1 MGKLK
6 EKENLIG
13 LIIINILEVIK
24 IVKKMVLEFIIG
36 IIIFFMKEI
45 GLIIFNMVKVFFL
58 MVLGE
63 LKVFL
68 DLEN

>member
-63 LKVFL
+63 LKEFL